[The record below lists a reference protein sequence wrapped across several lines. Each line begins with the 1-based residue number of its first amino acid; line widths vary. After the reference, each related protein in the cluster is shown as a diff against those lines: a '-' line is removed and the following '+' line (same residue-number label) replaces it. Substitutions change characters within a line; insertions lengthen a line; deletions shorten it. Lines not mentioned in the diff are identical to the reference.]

1 MLNARTT
8 KEFQDLLDSDE
19 LSFRFDAGVTVPSTA
34 LRIESKDEVTI
45 ALATN
50 FVIYACKAELDQLKE
65 GLSHLGVLDIF
76 HDHSELMKPLL
87 LSAGKQSLSSYQL
100 LGLFQIQWS
109 PEGSNR
115 RECEEAVVFG
125 WTSYIHSCEGER

>member
-1 MLNARTT
+1 MRTT
-8 KEFQDLLDSDE
+8 KEFRDLLDSDE

-34 LRIESKDEVTI
+34 LKIENKDEVTI
-45 ALATN
+45 ALGTN

-65 GLSHLGVLDIF
+65 GLSH
-76 HDHSELMKPLL
+76 HSELMKPLL

-100 LGLFQIQWS
+100 LGIFQIQWS

-125 WTSYIHSCEGER
+125 WTSYVHSCEGER